1 MPSRSAPASPAP
13 PRYTPREFI
22 RNPIRGSP
30 SPGTPLVSPLA
41 PLPAGILNRN
51 RKGSFGPED
60 PHPHLVKHR
69 RGEEPVVRPG
79 SLVSPQT
86 IYTGRERRSNVTGE
100 PGAINGH
107 ASVQL
112 HAAPDNKRDWGL
124 EVPYVSDFQIRN
136 TLTKYGSGVHKE
148 DETSE
153 NESEVSEGWRPSI
166 SPASAF
172 PPVPETDEPT
182 GSFPPSFRTLNVVPD
197 NGEDGPDGST
207 LEDWLPADPA
217 MWSSSRLPMTEPE
230 EMGNDRIERVV
241 RRPNFVAPIVDAPGS
256 GAPDDTDVA
265 HEEQEREEGEMM
277 KVYSPSIALSVPGRP
292 RACSCNRSGRR
303 GALIGRDRYSS
314 SPSVAATEFATEVS
328 NSCAELL
335 PVLRHS
341 RPRSSWTAADFVAE
355 AEELIDGVVNSVG
368 SIPRT
373 CSTSSPEL
381 VLAPPLP
388 DPSIAHFTSPLAS
401 DPLFDLDDDSDND
414 SCPNSSTDSSDI
426 ASSSEEN
433 SAASGDFIFV
443 RTTDC
448 FAAMEKI
455 RRSASTPERDP
466 VARAE
471 VLEGLA
477 IAVSSTPSRSMDVL
491 RSYLEDISI
500 EKRCHAAEQGTQL
513 SPEFFVETG
522 SASFATTSWYDHPDG
537 KRLRRLGG
545 DALNHG
551 EAFRTVIYA
560 ECRRL
565 QDYLSPLIILRGY
578 TKLFIAQAA
587 DLITRRHYPVDL
599 DRLDLS
605 LTLRCL
611 SWDSEENTK
620 LVMLHRVFAQQGQSV
635 VATEIEALLRLR
647 FRDSRLLARLL
658 RSKRF
663 PRRRLRPSR
672 RVRMVEGEVAEAE
685 CSLQSASISTPVST
699 SAILS
704 ALCSL
709 SLSEIIF
716 RAAGEESRPS

>member
-60 PHPHLVKHR
+60 PHPREGSAFNRIRTLADQIWVKHR

-86 IYTGRERRSNVTGE
+86 IYTGRERRSNGQETYHAVLMNARLLIHNPVTGE

-182 GSFPPSFRTLNVVPD
+182 GSFPPASGYVTYPDGMPPPFDVSSMQEVGRTLTGDRVLRFPELSHEGSTVDSQVARPGTPRLPWQLLYDLPALRSEGVQTLNVVPD

-230 EMGNDRIERVV
+230 EMGNDRIERVLYDA
-241 RRPNFVAPIVDAPGS
+241 PPIVDAPGS

-265 HEEQEREEGEMM
+265 HEEQEREEGEIDEG
-277 KVYSPSIALSVPGRP
+277 VQPLDPRFRSRADHVHVPAIG
-292 RACSCNRSGRR
+292 SGRR

-414 SCPNSSTDSSDI
+414 SLPELVDGSSSDI

-433 SAASGDFIFV
+433 SAASGDLFSYGEDTPLRF
-443 RTTDC
+443 D
-448 FAAMEKI
+448 
-455 RRSASTPERDP
+455 PERDP

-471 VLEGLA
+471 VLEGLREWGRQQA
-477 IAVSSTPSRSMDVL
+477 RLQEGLRCSENRRVLRPLREGMDVL

-500 EKRCHAAEQGTQL
+500 
-513 SPEFFVETG
+513 G
-522 SASFATTSWYDHPDG
+522 SDA
-537 KRLRRLGG
+537 RR
-545 DALNHG
+545 
-551 EAFRTVIYA
+551 
-560 ECRRL
+560 
-565 QDYLSPLIILRGY
+565 
-578 TKLFIAQAA
+578 
-587 DLITRRHYPVDL
+587 
-599 DRLDLS
+599 
-605 LTLRCL
+605 
-611 SWDSEENTK
+611 
-620 LVMLHRVFAQQGQSV
+620 
-635 VATEIEALLRLR
+635 
-647 FRDSRLLARLL
+647 
-658 RSKRF
+658 
-663 PRRRLRPSR
+663 
-672 RVRMVEGEVAEAE
+672 
-685 CSLQSASISTPVST
+685 
-699 SAILS
+699 
-704 ALCSL
+704 
-709 SLSEIIF
+709 
-716 RAAGEESRPS
+716 

>member
-41 PLPAGILNRN
+41 PYLPASLTEIERIFWPRRPSPREGSAFNRI
-51 RKGSFGPED
+51 RTLAD
-60 PHPHLVKHR
+60 QIWVKHR

-86 IYTGRERRSNVTGE
+86 IYTGRERRSNGQETYHAVLMNARLLIHNPVTGE

-112 HAAPDNKRDWGL
+112 HAVPDNKRDWVWKSPTSRTSKSGTPL
-124 EVPYVSDFQIRN
+124 QSMDRAF
-136 TLTKYGSGVHKE
+136 TKSVRGMAPV
-148 DETSE
+148 D
-153 NESEVSEGWRPSI
+153 I
-166 SPASAF
+166 AASAF

-182 GSFPPSFRTLNVVPD
+182 GSFPQLPGSTVDSQVARPGTPRLPWQLLYDLPALRSEGVQTLNVVPD

-230 EMGNDRIERVV
+230 EMGNDRIERVLYDA
-241 RRPNFVAPIVDAPGS
+241 PPIVDAPGS

-265 HEEQEREEGEMM
+265 HEEQEREEGEIDEG
-277 KVYSPSIALSVPGRP
+277 VQPLDPRFRSRADHVHVPAIG
-292 RACSCNRSGRR
+292 SGRR

-414 SCPNSSTDSSDI
+414 SLPELVDGSSSDI

-433 SAASGDFIFV
+433 SAASGDFIFLWRRYAAPLRPRSVILLREPKFLKDCVSGDVSKHVCKKGFVV
-443 RTTDC
+443 R
-448 FAAMEKI
+448 
-455 RRSASTPERDP
+455 R
-466 VARAE
+466 
-471 VLEGLA
+471 
-477 IAVSSTPSRSMDVL
+477 IAVFFDPFAKAWTYYAPIL
-491 RSYLEDISI
+491 KILSI
-500 EKRCHAAEQGTQL
+500 EKRCTPL
-513 SPEFFVETG
+513 SREP
-522 SASFATTSWYDHPDG
+522 SY
-537 KRLRRLGG
+537 
-545 DALNHG
+545 
-551 EAFRTVIYA
+551 
-560 ECRRL
+560 
-565 QDYLSPLIILRGY
+565 
-578 TKLFIAQAA
+578 
-587 DLITRRHYPVDL
+587 
-599 DRLDLS
+599 
-605 LTLRCL
+605 
-611 SWDSEENTK
+611 
-620 LVMLHRVFAQQGQSV
+620 
-635 VATEIEALLRLR
+635 
-647 FRDSRLLARLL
+647 
-658 RSKRF
+658 
-663 PRRRLRPSR
+663 RPSF
-672 RVRMVEGEVAEAE
+672 
-685 CSLQSASISTPVST
+685 SW
-699 SAILS
+699 
-704 ALCSL
+704 
-709 SLSEIIF
+709 
-716 RAAGEESRPS
+716 